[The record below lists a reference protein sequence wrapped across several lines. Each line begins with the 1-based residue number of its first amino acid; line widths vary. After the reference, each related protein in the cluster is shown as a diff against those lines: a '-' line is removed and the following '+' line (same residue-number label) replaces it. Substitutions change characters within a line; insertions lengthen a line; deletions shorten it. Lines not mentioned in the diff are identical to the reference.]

1 MSKMIKKMQMD
12 ALRNTFKDVRD
23 MVMIKIVGLDAITE
37 NKVRLDLRKKG
48 IRLHQ
53 VKNTLARKV
62 FGELGLKIENAWAG
76 ATTIA
81 WGGTSIAGLSKEI
94 EDFAKKNDK
103 VVKVKSAVSEG
114 QEIPFDVALR
124 MPTREE
130 AIGKVVMLALAPA
143 GRIAAMLTAPAGI
156 VAGQI
161 KSLAEKTEEA
171 PAA

>member
-12 ALRNTFKDVRD
+12 ALRDTFKDVRD
-23 MVMIKIVGLDAITE
+23 MVMIDIVGLDAITE

-76 ATTIA
+76 STTIA

-114 QEIPFDVALR
+114 QEISFDVALR